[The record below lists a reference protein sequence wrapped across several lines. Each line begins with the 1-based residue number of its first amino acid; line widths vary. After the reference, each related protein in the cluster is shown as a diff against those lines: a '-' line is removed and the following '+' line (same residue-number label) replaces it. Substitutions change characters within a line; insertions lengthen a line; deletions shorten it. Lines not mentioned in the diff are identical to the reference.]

1 MADSLTLHLILYGD
15 FRDAKMADW
24 VARHAAKLDL
34 RGWVRA
40 HSHRRIDLLIS
51 GNRVLVEAMEVA
63 CSLGPITA
71 RVVTIERREVTPPAG
86 IYRQPGQFVTY

>member
-1 MADSLTLHLILYGD
+1 MEDSLTLQLTLHGD
-15 FRDAKMADW
+15 FRDANMADW

-34 RGWVRA
+34 RGWVRS
-40 HSHRRIDLLIS
+40 HSHRRIDILIS

-71 RVVTIERREVTPPAG
+71 QVVTIERREVTPPTS